1 MFGGPKF
8 RSIDD
13 IDSSV
18 QMKLYSLTK
27 RQIFTVF
34 SCFFL
39 AVATTILIGINGP
52 PVVYSEV
59 VHSSEMPHIA
69 KEELKLDRGPFFL
82 DSPYLSSFNQQL
94 YLWCQILT
102 NNSASAGKYSEP
114 FGMNVKILGKED
126 NNYGY
131 EVNKDSNERTRLL
144 QCHRDTCSEFLVMH
158 LGHLQYLLYTVI
170 VQFHSLNSL
179 PHPIREVI
187 FTWQTFNPNFTQ
199 LEIWFR
205 FGFLVITFAAICLFA
220 HSMRKFSIKDW
231 TIEQKWIVILLPLLL
246 LYNNPL
252 FALTFL
258 VSSWVPNLFD
268 ALFQTSF
275 CGALL
280 MFWVCTYHGLRTQ
293 ERGVCLFY
301 IPKITLVGSIW
312 MLALFFASWES
323 YHKTTDPTYSTDYDF
338 KNYTPLRIVFF
349 VALGVYVLYLLFL
362 IIRAWTELT
371 SLPYF
376 DVRLKFLTILTFII
390 IIACCSLLFIRY
402 GLRMTDGEAFGGGI
416 MSRYSNAAE
425 FLSLYSILNF
435 YVYTLAFVYSPAK
448 NAYTDGHF
456 RDNPAFSM
464 LNDES
469 DDDVM
474 YGGKSGA
481 GMVNGQRMGA
491 KLMSDSD

>member
-8 RSIDD
+8 RTIDD

-18 QMKLYSLTK
+18 QMKLYSMTK
-27 RQIFTVF
+27 RELFTVF
-34 SCFFL
+34 VCFFF
-39 AVATTILIGINGP
+39 AVSVTIIIGINGP
-52 PVVYSEV
+52 SVVYSEAV
-59 VHSSEMPHIA
+59 KSSELPNGP
-69 KEELKLDRGPFFL
+69 KGSSQLQKGPFFL

-94 YLWCQILT
+94 YLWCQIHT
-102 NNSASAGKYSEP
+102 NNTGPGKYTEP
-114 FGMNVKILGKED
+114 FKMGVKILGKED
-126 NNYGY
+126 SYGFQ
-131 EVNKDSNERTRLL
+131 VNRDSVERSRVLHCEGNTCKD
-144 QCHRDTCSEFLVMH
+144 FLVMH
-158 LGHLQYLLYTVI
+158 LGHLKYFLYTVTI
-170 VQFHSLNSL
+170 EFSGLNGL
-179 PHPIREVI
+179 PHPISEVLFI
-187 FTWQTFNPNFTQ
+187 WQTFNPNFTQ

-205 FGFLVITFAAICLFA
+205 FGFLVVTFAAICLFA

-231 TIEQKWIVILLPLLL
+231 TIEQKWLVILLPLLL

-258 VSSWVPNLFD
+258 VGSWVPNLMD

-280 MFWVCTYHGLRTQ
+280 LFWVCTYHGLRSS
-293 ERGVCLFY
+293 ERSICLFY
-301 IPKITLVGSIW
+301 VPKIILVGAVW
-312 MLALFFASWES
+312 MLALFFASWEG
-323 YHKTTDPTYSTDYDF
+323 YHKTTEPTYSTDYDF
-338 KNYTPLRIVFF
+338 KSFNALRVIFF

-362 IIRAWTELT
+362 IIRACTELT

-376 DVRLKFLTILTFII
+376 DVRLKFLTLLTCVV
-390 IIACCSLLFIRY
+390 IIACCTLLFIRY
-402 GLRMTDGEAFGGGI
+402 GVRMSDSETFAGSI
-416 MSRYSNAAE
+416 RSRYSNSAE

-435 YVYTLAFVYSPAK
+435 YVYTLAYVYSPSK

-474 YGGKSGA
+474 YGGKTGNGLA
-481 GMVNGQRMGA
+481 NGQRMGS